1 MEGWWGAGIAAGLG
15 VGGALVQLAA
25 CYRPPV
31 REERRRDDAHRV
43 PAPGAPTA
51 APRRLRP
58 MHVVLGVVCALL
70 AVLWVYAFF
79 IADPQGEPTRGPGL
93 GGGAQK
99 RSARTPR
106 PAGRLPDPRSLAG
119 VEPLALRQR
128 AEIGED
134 ATDLLI
140 EMVDGL
146 AALPPPSGPDDAE
159 LVSLWLTD
167 WRTQIE
173 DRQPTSLWRA
183 GEDVLP
189 GDRLQRRPLGI
200 RISDF
205 TTLNAIDSCAPPGD
219 FG

>member
-1 MEGWWGAGIAAGLG
+1 VTTSTVSPG
-15 VGGALVQLAA
+15 
-25 CYRPPV
+25 
-31 REERRRDDAHRV
+31 
-43 PAPGAPTA
+43 PGAPRA

-58 MHVVLGVVCALL
+58 VHVVLGVVCALL

-79 IADPQGEPTRGPGL
+79 IADPQNPNRLEDRAWAERAEALCTHTRDRL
-93 GGGAQK
+93 DE
-99 RSARTPR
+99 
-106 PAGRLPDPRSLAG
+106 LPDPRSLAG
-119 VEPLALRQR
+119 VEPLAEALRQR

-134 ATDLLI
+134 ATGLLI

-159 LVSLWLTD
+159 LVSLWLAD

-173 DRQPTSLWRA
+173 DRQAHIARWRA
-183 GEDVLP
+183 GEDVP
-189 GDRLQRRPLGI
+189 FRETAFNDRPLGI